1 MEFYKFVRLIGKG
14 AFSKVHLA
22 INILTGAYV
31 AIKCIEKSMMSDK
44 INKKKILN
52 EIFILKTIDH
62 ENIIK
67 LLEVF

>member
-1 MEFYKFVRLIGKG
+1 
-14 AFSKVHLA
+14 
-22 INILTGAYV
+22 
-31 AIKCIEKSMMSDK
+31 MSDK

>member
-1 MEFYKFVRLIGKG
+1 MRLIGKG

-22 INILTGAYV
+22 INILTGSYV
-31 AIKCIEKSMMSDK
+31 AIKCIEKSMMNDK

>member
-1 MEFYKFVRLIGKG
+1 M
-14 AFSKVHLA
+14 
-22 INILTGAYV
+22 N
-31 AIKCIEKSMMSDK
+31 DK

-67 LLEVF
+67 LLEVFQNSKYIFFVMEYAPYGDLLHFVKKKRKLTEKEAQPIFK